1 MGKYLSLFC
10 LLFFFYGFSAEC
22 SSVSKKTAAAADDLI
37 CMTIFSD
44 TMIKDLFIAES
55 GVCDLE
61 KMASISDKKNNS
73 IPNAYFNSFKVFMNA
88 WNFYKSGD
96 RTSGDKIALYKKVAA
111 ASDIWN
117 KNNTFSK
124 TDTAVKALALS
135 DIGFMMSSDINSE
148 RNFMAAKA
156 KSDYMA
162 NLKNDYESYLFIAS
176 FALLASPKDKKLTI
190 YKKGYKKE
198 LKSVLKKLKEETET
212 GKYEIYHNFIK
223 KL

>member
-22 SSVSKKTAAAADDLI
+22 SSVSKKTAADDLI
-37 CMTIFSD
+37 CMTISSD
-44 TMIKDLFIAES
+44 PMIKDLFIAES

-61 KMASISDKKNNS
+61 KMASIPDKKNNS

-88 WNFYKSGD
+88 WNFYKSGN
-96 RTSGDKIALYKKVAA
+96 RKSEDKIALYKKVAA
-111 ASDIWN
+111 ASDIWK
-117 KNNTFSK
+117 KNNAFSE

-156 KSDYMA
+156 KSGYMA

-176 FALLASPKDKKLTI
+176 FALLAAPKDKKLTV

-198 LKSVLKKLKEETET
+198 IKSVLKKLQKETET
-212 GKYEIYHNFIK
+212 DKYEIYHNFIK
-223 KL
+223 ML